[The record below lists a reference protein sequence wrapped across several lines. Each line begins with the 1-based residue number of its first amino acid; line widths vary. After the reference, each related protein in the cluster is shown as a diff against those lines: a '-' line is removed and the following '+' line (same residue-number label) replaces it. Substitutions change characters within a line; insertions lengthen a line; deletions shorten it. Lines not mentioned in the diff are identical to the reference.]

1 MLSGLKILDLSR
13 VLAGP
18 YATQMMADMGAEVWK
33 LESFRGDDTRQWG
46 PPFANTESAYYLSV
60 NRNKKSLAINLK
72 SKKGQEIVQAL
83 AKQADIIIENFK
95 ANDLKR
101 YGLDYKTIKTINPQI
116 IYCSITGFGQTGER
130 SHEPGYDAAIQALS
144 GLMAMTGEA
153 DGQPV
158 KVGVGLIDV
167 LTGLHATVAIL
178 AALHE
183 QKTTKAAKYID
194 IALFDVALASL
205 VNQVQASLVSNKNPK
220 RMGSSH
226 PQIVPYQGFR
236 ASDGF
241 FMLAVGNDSQYKD
254 MCLAINVIELWEDSR
269 FQTNTG
275 RVEHR
280 QELVA
285 KLAEIFLTNNRE
297 HWLNIFN
304 NNNVPATPTNDL
316 LDALAD
322 KQVASRGLIEDIAHP
337 KIDNLRMIASPFKHS
352 LDKTRLEPPP
362 LLAQHS
368 KEILQTVLG
377 FSDSD
382 LDRLE
387 QEQVIKTLKS

>member
-1 MLSGLKILDLSR
+1 MLSDLKILDLSR

-46 PPFANTESAYYLSV
+46 PPFANGESAYYLSV

-72 SKKGQEIVQAL
+72 TAKGQEIVQAL
-83 AKQADIIIENFK
+83 AKKADIIIENFK
-95 ANDLKR
+95 AGDLER
-101 YGLDYKTIKTINPQI
+101 YSLDFKTIKKINPKI
-116 IYCSITGFGQTGER
+116 IYCSITGFGQTGVR

-144 GLMAMTGEA
+144 GLMAMTGETN
-153 DGQPV
+153 GEPV

-183 QKTTKAAKYID
+183 QKITNKAKYID

-205 VNQVQASLVSNKNPK
+205 VNQVQATLVSNKTPK

-226 PQIVPYQGFR
+226 PQIVPYQGFK
-236 ASDGF
+236 AKDGF
-241 FMLAVGNDSQYKD
+241 FMLAVGNDSQYRD
-254 MCLAINVIELWEDSR
+254 MCLAINKAELWEDIR

-275 RVEHR
+275 RVKHR
-280 QELVA
+280 EELVNTLGQA
-285 KLAEIFLTNNRE
+285 FLENDRE
-297 HWLNIFN
+297 HWLDIFN
-304 NNNVPATPTNDL
+304 NNNVPATPVNDL
-316 LDALAD
+316 LEALDD
-322 KQVASRGLIEDIAHP
+322 KQVNSRGLVEDIKHSS
-337 KIDNLRMIASPFKHS
+337 INNLKMVASPFKHS
-352 LDKTRLEPPP
+352 LEKTRLEPPP

-368 KEILQTVLG
+368 KEILQNVLG

-382 LDRLE
+382 LDKLE
-387 QEQVIKTLKS
+387 QSQVIKALK

>member
-46 PPFANTESAYYLSV
+46 PPFANNESAYYLSI

-72 SKKGQEIVQAL
+72 TKKGQEIVIAL
-83 AKQADIIIENFK
+83 AQKADIIIENFK
-95 ANDLKR
+95 VGDLKR
-101 YGLDYKTIKTINPQI
+101 YGLDFKNIKKINPQI
-116 IYCSITGFGQTGER
+116 IYCSITGFGQTGAR

-153 DGQPV
+153 DGPPV
-158 KVGVGLIDV
+158 KVGVALIDI
-167 LTGLHATVAIL
+167 LTGLHATVAVL

-183 QKTTKAAKYID
+183 QKTTKKAKYID

-205 VNQVQASLVSNKNPK
+205 VNQVQTTLVSNKAAS

-236 ASDGF
+236 AKDSF
-241 FMLAVGNDSQYKD
+241 FMLAVGNDSQYRD
-254 MCLAINVIELWEDSR
+254 MCLAINRADLWEDTR
-269 FQTNTG
+269 FQTNTS
-275 RVEHR
+275 RVAHR
-280 QELVA
+280 EELV
-285 KLAEIFLTNNRE
+285 KTLSQVFSENNRKY
-297 HWLNIFN
+297 WLDIFN
-304 NNNVPATPTNDL
+304 NNNVPATPVNDL
-316 LDALAD
+316 LEALDD
-322 KQVASRGLIEDIAHP
+322 KQVTSRGLIEDISHS
-337 KIDNLRMIASPFKHS
+337 KIADLKMIASPFKHS
-352 LDKTRLEPPP
+352 LNETRLEPPP

-368 KEILQTVLG
+368 REILQNVLG
-377 FSDSD
+377 FSDSE
-382 LDRLE
+382 LDILE
-387 QEQVIKTLKS
+387 QNQVIKTS